1 MKQEKLKNM
10 KKKYLMIDEYVSNKV
25 LDKTKEV
32 IGI

>member
-1 MKQEKLKNM
+1 MKRERLKNM
-10 KKKYLMIDEYVSNKV
+10 KKKYLMIDDYVSNRG